1 MWPRNAKLMLPWI
14 AGALLI
20 LVTLAGCGEVEVLD
34 RPSPASMPDTF
45 TSPLPEPGEK
55 HNLAVLAVDFDPP
68 LNYQQLIVRRQS
80 VELLVA
86 VENTGTVT
94 EKNVT
99 VRAQLTTPKDSDL
112 LLTRGASVASI
123 APGELQVVRFGRLG
137 EIPYHRVYYLEVVVD
152 PVDGETD
159 HGDNKKAFEIHIH
172 QE

>member
-1 MWPRNAKLMLPWI
+1 MWPRNAKLTLPWI

-20 LVTLAGCGEVEVLD
+20 LVTLVGCAEVEVVD
-34 RPSPASMPDTF
+34 KPSSASAPDAF
-45 TSPLPEPGEK
+45 TSPLPEAKGK

-123 APGELQVVRFGRLG
+123 APGEIQVVRFGQLG
-137 EIPYHRVYYLEVVVD
+137 EIPYHQVYRLEVAVD
-152 PVDGETD
+152 PVDGEFD
-159 HGDNKKAFEIHIH
+159 YGDNKKAFEIHIRR
-172 QE
+172 E